1 MRFVPSCRSE
11 ACTTEDTARTG
22 LSALLSTL
30 MFVYLGLKFT
40 RELALRLCVVSEG
53 GERLIA
59 YAYEQ
64 ATSEERARVISEMKR
79 MLSNYLFLSEP
90 HRSAV

>member
-1 MRFVPSCRSE
+1 
-11 ACTTEDTARTG
+11 
-22 LSALLSTL
+22 
-30 MFVYLGLKFT
+30 MFAYLGLKFT